1 MHLRAAAL
9 LARCITGVVTELAIS
24 RYHINSSKTS
34 PGPII
39 LGPPVRNRPLVRA
52 YVRPF
57 VRVRPASR
65 GARTNLQRA
74 GLRSR
79 QAILTMVIPLKH
91 LPAYDVMTPL
101 TSAVRPQALT
111 IMGAMRTKKSLFK
124 EKTIQTSQKIFLNL
138 AHEGFP
144 LKEQFRPHSRCNVG
158 AGYQIRFNKTAFVSL
173 VSTQLAVGT

>member
-34 PGPII
+34 PGPIL
-39 LGPPVRNRPLVRA
+39 LGPPVRNRPLVRV
-52 YVRPF
+52 VRTAVCP
-57 VRVRPASR
+57 RPSCLTR
-65 GARTNLQRA
+65 RPNLQRA

-124 EKTIQTSQKIFLNL
+124 EKTIQTSQEIFLNL

>member
-1 MHLRAAAL
+1 
-9 LARCITGVVTELAIS
+9 
-24 RYHINSSKTS
+24 
-34 PGPII
+34 
-39 LGPPVRNRPLVRA
+39 
-52 YVRPF
+52 
-57 VRVRPASR
+57 
-65 GARTNLQRA
+65 
-74 GLRSR
+74 
-79 QAILTMVIPLKH
+79 MVIPLKH